1 MTPWVT
7 RLIIANGIIFVLS
20 RINPAVVDNLILV
33 PAFIASRPWTA
44 VTYMFLHAGFG
55 HIFFNMLA
63 LFFFGP
69 RLEMVLGGTR
79 FLSLYFISGIMGA
92 GLSFFFT
99 PNTAILGASGAV
111 YGVMFGFA
119 HYWPKE
125 LLYVWGVFPVQARWL
140 VATMT
145 ALSLLGGFGM
155 GGEGIAHFAHLG
167 GFVGGFLYLRWAD
180 STSHAAQYQR
190 KMDVT
195 VAGEADFAKWAKI
208 DREKLH
214 VVNREELDRIRTKI
228 GSDGVTSLT
237 PQERAFMD
245 RFSTIE

>member
-7 RLIIANGIIFVLS
+7 RLIIANGIFFILS
-20 RINPAVVDNLILV
+20 QINPALTANLLLV
-33 PAFIASRPWTA
+33 PALIASRPWTA
-44 VTYMFLHAGFG
+44 ITYMFLHAGFG

-79 FLSLYFISGIMGA
+79 FLLLYFISGIMGA
-92 GLSFFFT
+92 VLSFFFT
-99 PNTAILGASGAV
+99 PNVAILGASGAV

-125 LLYVWGVFPVQARWL
+125 HLYVWGVFPVQARWL
-140 VATMT
+140 VVIMT
-145 ALSLLGGFGM
+145 GLSLFGGFGI

-167 GFVGGFLYLRWAD
+167 GFVGGFFFLRWVD
-180 STSHAAQYQR
+180 STSRAVQYQK
-190 KMDVT
+190 KMEAT
-195 VAGEADFAKWAKI
+195 TAGEIDLEKWGKI

-214 VVNREELDRIRTKI
+214 SVNREELDRIREKI
-228 GSDGVTSLT
+228 TANGVASLT
-237 PQERAFMD
+237 MTERAFMD
-245 RFSTIE
+245 RFSAMG